1 MWLFLDTHASRL
13 SHFAWME
20 KGKEPKIIELEGR
33 SNVLLP
39 KLAKDKK
46 NFQVLEGVCVVAGPG
61 SFSAVRTG
69 VLYANLLSRIKKV
82 PLIGVMVEDAADLS
96 KLAKE
101 LTDGS
106 KTAEASKYIAPIY
119 DAEPNIT
126 LPKHS

>member
-1 MWLFLDTHASRL
+1 
-13 SHFAWME
+13 
-20 KGKEPKIIELEGR
+20 
-33 SNVLLP
+33 
-39 KLAKDKK
+39 
-46 NFQVLEGVCVVAGPG
+46 
-61 SFSAVRTG
+61 
-69 VLYANLLSRIKKV
+69 
-82 PLIGVMVEDAADLS
+82 VMVEDAADLS

>member
-13 SHFAWME
+13 SRFAWME

-39 KLAKDKK
+39 KLAKDRK
-46 NFQVLEGVCVVAGPG
+46 NFQLLEGVCVVSGPG

-69 VLYANLLSRIKKV
+69 VLYANLLSRLKKV
-82 PLIGVMVEDAADLS
+82 PLIGMMVEDAVDLS
-96 KLAKE
+96 RLAKE
-101 LTDGS
+101 LTDGRRA
-106 KTAEASKYIAPIY
+106 TEASKYVAPIY

-126 LPKHS
+126 LPKNP